1 MNVPRTGHAS
11 VNVEGEIAA
20 DPPPDVHHPRTRYVT
35 TRDGLRLAAQRFG
48 DGPDLVVLTGGFSHV
63 EMRWEQPR
71 LARSWRR
78 LSMFATVTAYDPRGF
93 GLSER
98 GATVPTLDGS
108 VEDALDVLDA
118 FGIEHAAVHGSYEA
132 GPVALLLAARHPDR
146 VDQVFL
152 ENTSAKGLASDDFP
166 QGIPA
171 DVWRTL
177 REIVRNTDLT
187 DLADLLAPGRAHE
200 PAFRA
205 WYGRWA
211 RYGAGPGG
219 LDAVFDRVEHTDV
232 RDALPHVRCPVTV
245 IHRHDDPLIP
255 LAAAEYIAATVPH
268 GELVVLGDDTV
279 WFSHGADECI
289 DAIEAAMGSPRDT
302 SFDDLIS
309 CAILVSDL
317 VDSTA
322 TAAQLGDAAW
332 RTLLDD
338 HDRAAFAAVHG
349 TRGRVVKTTGD
360 GVLAVFS
367 DGITAVDA
375 ALALRD
381 AMLELGLH
389 CRVGVHAGDV
399 VRRGKDIGGLAVQ
412 IAARVC
418 AEAPPDTVLVTESV
432 AALGVSDAVALH
444 PSGEY
449 ELKGVPDARTL
460 MRATWATPPP

>member
-1 MNVPRTGHAS
+1 MTLSPPVRT
-11 VNVEGEIAA
+11 EP
-20 DPPPDVHHPRTRYVT
+20 DPPPAVHHPRTRYVT
-35 TRDGLRLAAQRFG
+35 TRDDVRLAAQRFG
-48 DGPDLVVLTGGFSHV
+48 DGPDLLVLTGGFSHV

-78 LSMFATVTAYDPRGF
+78 LSTFTTVTTYDPRGF
-93 GLSER
+93 GLSDR
-98 GATVPTLDGS
+98 SAAVPSLDGS
-108 VEDALDVLDA
+108 VDDVLDVLDA
-118 FGIEHAAVHGSYEA
+118 FGIERTAVHGSYEN

-166 QGIPA
+166 HGIPS
-171 DVWRTL
+171 DVWRSL
-177 REIVRNTDLT
+177 REIVRTTDLT

-219 LDAVFDRVEHTDV
+219 LDAVFDRVEETDI
-232 RDALPHVRCPVTV
+232 RDELDAVRCPVTV

-255 LAAAEYIAATVPH
+255 LAAAEYLVDTVADGH
-268 GELVVLGDDTV
+268 LVVLDDDTV

-289 DAIEAAMGSPRDT
+289 DAIEVAMGSAPRAD
-302 SFDDLIS
+302 FDDVVH
-309 CAILVSDL
+309 CTILVSDL

-322 TAAQLGDAAW
+322 TAARLGDAAW
-332 RTLLDD
+332 HELLDE

-367 DGITAVDA
+367 DAAAAVDA
-375 ALALRD
+375 GLALRD
-381 AMLELGLH
+381 AVRDLGLQG
-389 CRVGVHAGDV
+389 RVGIHAGEI
-399 VRRGKDIGGLAVQ
+399 VRRGKDIGGLDVQ

-418 AEAPPDTVLVTESV
+418 ADAPADTVLVSDRV
-432 AALGVSDAVALH
+432 AAADVSTGVVLEPVGVRD
-444 PSGEY
+444 
-449 ELKGVPDARTL
+449 LKGVPGRRAL
-460 MRATWATPPP
+460 ARATRRAAA